1 MLLSVKLHREYYG
14 HKATAEGL
22 FGARAE
28 LEQAAEF
35 IRQKT
40 ARDMPRSRI
49 PPPPR
54 FRYGRKGWMARQIR
68 RIAQRIGERATR
80 SSDTPP

>member
-49 PPPPR
+49 PPPP
-54 FRYGRKGWMARQIR
+54 A
-68 RIAQRIGERATR
+68 
-80 SSDTPP
+80 SDTVGRGGLPGRYRGSLNE